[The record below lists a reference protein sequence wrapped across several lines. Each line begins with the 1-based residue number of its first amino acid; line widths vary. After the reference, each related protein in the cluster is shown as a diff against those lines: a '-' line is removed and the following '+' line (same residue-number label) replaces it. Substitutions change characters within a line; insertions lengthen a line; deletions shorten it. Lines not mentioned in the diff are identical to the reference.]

1 MNRELIDDPKNWHF
15 VLILGRV
22 IAAAGLAVSG
32 VPIHAAAGTFLGNHG
47 FDAWGIGYDDLI
59 RIDEE
64 VSPTLQP
71 TVTDFCSGSSPV
83 GLELNYDGKTSGL
96 SQPYTPDLDFDLP
109 VDVFERSTTITFGP
123 ALFNMALPFLSF
135 NEATT
140 TYTFHD
146 SWGIA
151 SGTAL
156 LSDADID
163 LTDDDRMLQGSP
175 FDPASLVPES
185 LYDLDGAPVN
195 VNKWGAPSV
204 SQMLSAVV
212 MGYDLGEV
220 EDVLFLPWI
229 SRRNPGI
236 ARSGW
241 RESWRCWPWP
251 GLRCSS
257 LWRSTA
263 TNSIS
268 IANAVTNFT
277 NFTSCGAVD
286 LT

>member
-220 EDVLFLPWI
+220 EDVGHAGMTAAFGSVSALDFEKESGDREVGVAGIVAMLALAGAALFITLEI
-229 SRRNPGI
+229 NRDKFDKYR
-236 ARSGW
+236 
-241 RESWRCWPWP
+241 
-251 GLRCSS
+251 
-257 LWRSTA
+257 
-263 TNSIS
+263 
-268 IANAVTNFT
+268 
-277 NFTSCGAVD
+277 
-286 LT
+286 